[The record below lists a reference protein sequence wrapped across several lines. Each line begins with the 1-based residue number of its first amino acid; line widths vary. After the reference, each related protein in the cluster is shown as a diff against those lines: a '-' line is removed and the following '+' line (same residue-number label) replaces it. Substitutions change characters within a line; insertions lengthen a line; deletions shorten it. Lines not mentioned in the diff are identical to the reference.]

1 MLPDQYTVTQGSGLF
16 PHHQTSPAVDA
27 FGDIPDNT
35 YPVPCKGDMRT
46 RSGDGAVVLNPED
59 FSIQLGLRS
68 QAITVDL
75 TAIPLPSD
83 PLIYR
88 RALVVHNAGPDT
100 VYIGA
105 SGVTASDGLPLLINE
120 KIAIDIQGH
129 QNVTVYA
136 VASSSGQDVRIMELS

>member
-1 MLPDQYTVTQGSGLF
+1 MLKDLYTVTQGSGLF
-16 PHHQTSPAVDA
+16 PHHQTSPAITP
-27 FGDIPDNT
+27 FGDIPAGT
-35 YPVPCKGDMRT
+35 YPGVMKGDMRA
-46 RSGDGAVVLNPED
+46 RAGEGSVILNPED

-75 TAIPLPSD
+75 TATPLPAD

-88 RALVVHNAGPDT
+88 RALVIHNDGPAT

-105 SGVTASDGLPLLINE
+105 SGVTSADGFPLLINE

-129 QNVTVYA
+129 TNVTVYA